1 MQAQG
6 PTVITQE
13 LCWATP
19 ATPSVDSSI
28 IGYYIYTGRSDT
40 PLLVN
45 YLDAAGES
53 VDVSAGGTIRV
64 GACDPDFSALGSA
77 TNELFVYRLDQGEDY
92 SLPLDTLDKYERFFF
107 YGSGNDELND
117 TATISLPTFPD
128 QNSNRYI
135 GKRLFFHLQELT
147 ADSTSVVII
156 NAPGDPSGSRLRQ
169 YNCYNDAVTSQNDT
183 FTVTTEGIERLIEYT
198 TVPRK
203 ATGDYFRECPDQGLL
218 NAQDITT
225 ETFYHEADFGAD
237 YSLPLDTFTKY
248 QTFVIHAKPL
258 SLNPAVITFPEIG
271 DVDSLKGKNIYI
283 YSDGG
288 ELSGNLIVQGTGLS
302 AIVQVDCSAPGRVIA
317 PDTIATESSNPKM
330 IIYRTV
336 ANDDYTRACDI
347 GGGGGAGVSD
357 GVATAGALDVPNQE
371 IDITVASPGS
381 NFSIPLALLPT
392 LSGFSG
398 WDQDASDDFDGAF
411 SSLTG
416 VPSGLDDGDNQAL
429 SLSSNTLSLTNGGS
443 VDLSTYLDNTDTQDL
458 SLSGTTLSLTD
469 GGSVDLSS
477 IQDGTGTDDQ
487 TAAEVSYDNTSSGLA
502 TSTVQGAID
511 LLENEIDAVSSGA
524 SDGVATAGALDV
536 PNQEIDITVASPGS
550 NFSIPLALLPTL
562 SGFSGWDQ
570 DASDDFDGTW
580 ASLTGKPEGLND
592 GDNQALS
599 LSSNTL
605 SLTNGGSVDLS
616 TYLDNTDTQDLSLSG
631 TTLSLTD
638 GGSVDLSVIQDGT
651 GTDNQTLSLS
661 GANLSISG
669 GNTISLAGLGDGTG
683 TDDQTAS
690 EVPYTDTYSFGK
702 TDLQGAVDSLI
713 QEVQSLRDDIV
724 KPLSSSGTIT
734 ANLTNKRGRIF
745 QVELTVAP
753 SPSTLVVNNPREAG
767 VYTFQFI
774 GVTNNDVAFPA
785 NFYNADETSLG
796 TVTFT
801 ASDFITCLYDGT
813 DFYCK

>member
-1 MQAQG
+1 MKRYGFFILLFWCFSLVPASLWAQG
-6 PTVITQE
+6 PTIQTQA
-13 LCWATP
+13 LCWT
-19 ATPSVDSSI
+19 TPSDPAVDSTL
-28 IGYYIYTGRSDT
+28 IGYYIYTGRADE
-40 PLLVN
+40 PLLIN
-45 YLDAAGES
+45 YLNAAGET

-64 GACDPDFSALGSA
+64 GQCDPDFSALGSS
-77 TNELFVYRLDQGEDY
+77 TNELFVYRLSQGEDY

-128 QNSNRYI
+128 QGSNRYI

-147 ADSTSVVII
+147 ADSTSAVIL

-183 FTVTTEGIERLIEYT
+183 FTVTTEGIERLIVYT

-203 ATGDYFRECPDQGLL
+203 ATGDYFRECPD
-218 NAQDITT
+218 
-225 ETFYHEADFGAD
+225 E
-237 YSLPLDTFTKY
+237 
-248 QTFVIHAKPL
+248 
-258 SLNPAVITFPEIG
+258 
-271 DVDSLKGKNIYI
+271 
-283 YSDGG
+283 
-288 ELSGNLIVQGTGLS
+288 
-302 AIVQVDCSAPGRVIA
+302 
-317 PDTIATESSNPKM
+317 
-330 IIYRTV
+330 V
-336 ANDDYTRACDI
+336 AS
-347 GGGGGAGVSD
+347 GGGASD
-357 GVATAGALDVPNQE
+357 GVATAGTLDVVNQE
-371 IDITVASPGS
+371 IDMTVASPGS
-381 NFSIPLALLPT
+381 DFSISLTSLPNLA
-392 LSGFSG
+392 GFAA
-398 WDQDASDDFDGAF
+398 WDQNAADDFDGAWG
-411 SSLTG
+411 SLTS
-416 VPSGLDDGDNQAL
+416 VPAGFADNVDNVDDADADPANELQTVTWNAATRVL
-429 SLSSNTLSLTNGGS
+429 SLS
-443 VDLSTYLDNTDTQDL
+443 
-458 SLSGTTLSLTD
+458 D
-469 GGSVDLSS
+469 GGGNVTITDA
-477 IQDGTGTDDQ
+477 IGTDNQ
-487 TAAEVSYDNTSSGLA
+487 IATEVPYDNSTSLLA
-502 TSTVQGAID
+502 ASDVQTAID

-599 LSSNTL
+599 LTSNTL

-616 TYLDNTDTQDLSLSG
+616 GYLDNTDAQE
-631 TTLSLTD
+631 
-638 GGSVDLSVIQDGT
+638 
-651 GTDNQTLSLS
+651 LSLS

-683 TDDQTAS
+683 TDDQTAA
-690 EVPYTDTYSFGK
+690 EVPYTDNNSFGH
-702 TDLQGAVDSLI
+702 TDLQGAVDSLV
-713 QEVQSLRDDIV
+713 QEVQTLRDEQVI
-724 KPLSSSGTIT
+724 KPPSTSGTIT
-734 ANLTNKRGRIF
+734 ANLANKRGRIF
-745 QVELTVAP
+745 QVNLTPAP

-801 ASDFITCLYDGT
+801 ASDFITCLYDGA